1 MKIREM
7 QEISFIYA
15 EIKTTS
21 SCKIK
26 NAKNCNLSIYSFSHF
41 FYAFFII
48 FCFCPVFP
56 FENFDYFK
64 LLLNGTARR
73 INLTFVI
80 RTVICAV

>member
-26 NAKNCNLSIYSFSHF
+26 NAKNCNLSIYSFSGF
-41 FYAFFII
+41 S
-48 FCFCPVFP
+48 

-64 LLLNGTARR
+64 LLLTGVVGRL
-73 INLTFVI
+73 NLTFVI